1 MLRAI
6 QRNIVIITKQ
16 RSIEKDRKR
25 SGFVINSYRKP
36 TLHFFWERR
45 LKKPSLLERAL
56 GFSVFRFWPCFRSV
70 FRFLQWKNSVFRFC
84 CPLWFPVF
92 PFFSIWCFVF
102 WAKITRFF
110 GFWWPMWI
118 SVFPISKKVKDKATR
133 APNVVFVVVSHYQL
147 PSSYIFALTSMSFL
161 DLPLL

>member
-1 MLRAI
+1 M
-6 QRNIVIITKQ
+6 
-16 RSIEKDRKR
+16 EKDRKR
-25 SGFVINSYRKP
+25 SRFVINSYRKRP
-36 TLHFFWERR
+36 LFWERKS
-45 LKKPSLLERAL
+45 KKPSLLEGGRWD
-56 GFSVFRFWPCFRSV
+56 FRFWPFFKSV
-70 FRFLQWKNSVFRFC
+70 FLVIAAKKFGFRFF

-92 PFFSIWCFVF
+92 PFFSMWFFVF

-118 SVFPISKKVKDKATR
+118 SVFPIWKKVKDKPAR

-147 PSSYIFALTSMSFL
+147 PSSYIFPLTSMSFL